1 MSVLRH
7 DRSTDGVLRTA
18 GDRQRAD
25 RDQAGPAT
33 RRNQATPR
41 GAAQERA
48 RNPTAK
54 LHFNPVGTTKMTESL
69 PRRAWTPKEVA
80 AQLGI
85 PYETVLDLIHKKKLG
100 AVTAGRYYL
109 IPDFEIENF
118 LRTQKLP

>member
-1 MSVLRH
+1 M
-7 DRSTDGVLRTA
+7 A
-18 GDRQRAD
+18 
-25 RDQAGPAT
+25 
-33 RRNQATPR
+33 
-41 GAAQERA
+41 
-48 RNPTAK
+48 
-54 LHFNPVGTTKMTESL
+54 ESL

-118 LRTQKLP
+118 LRTQELP